1 MSKNKNVIKYLSCF
15 FVSGNYSTM
24 TTLYDKNNENE
35 IKKVGV
41 ITITDVIDDDGKN
54 IGKKLTAIGINGH
67 MDVCNYD
74 YATATSTH
82 SSVLTNATHTSYIKK
97 ANGKMFVKI
106 GHGFSHRNNRN
117 VAFKKVF
124 TKNNHNDGFTIKL
137 YLKSENGSYTLTHKT
152 VCRRVIL

>member
-1 MSKNKNVIKYLSCF
+1 MIKQRIIFLARF
-15 FVSGNYSTM
+15 FVSGTYSTV
-24 TTLYDKNNENE
+24 TTLYDNDNENE

-41 ITITDVIDDDGKN
+41 LTITDVIDDAGKD

-97 ANGKMFVKI
+97 ANGKMFVKY
-106 GHGFSHRNNRN
+106 GHGFSHRNNTN

-152 VCRRVIL
+152 VCIAA